1 MKVNRKQLAE
11 LTLEKIDEVNDEA
24 GYRKYLEVPE
34 MVEIIASIMEE
45 KMKAMQKFDADVI
58 QQLRDYA
65 DRADKELDGLEQIIH
80 DTLRELPVGSIS
92 RHTPESIPERVGHWV
107 RESAEECRLREKWEA
122 CADNLVD
129 YAHEFVQNLSAWGK
143 GYDRYEKDIKKAE
156 DAIEEHKRLKNET
169 TEDVKALAQKRSDE
183 PAWKSWNWPMCT
195 PFTPKK

>member
-1 MKVNRKQLAE
+1 MKFNRKQLEE

-65 DRADKELDGLEQIIH
+65 DRADKELDELEQIIH
-80 DTLRELPVGSIS
+80 DTLRELPVGNVST
-92 RHTPESIPERVGHWV
+92 HTPESIPERVGHWV
-107 RESAEECRLREKWEA
+107 RESAEECRLREQWEA

-129 YAHEFVQNLSAWGK
+129 YAHEFVAHLSTWGK
-143 GYDRYEKDIKKAE
+143 GYDRYDKDIKKAE
-156 DAIEEHKRLKNET
+156 DAIEEYLKLKNE
-169 TEDVKALAQKRSDE
+169 K
-183 PAWKSWNWPMCT
+183 
-195 PFTPKK
+195 